1 MGVDGFGT
9 GGGVVVVVQNKV
21 SPNLSVRKQA
31 QTVHIKDHKRDRGEK
46 KVN

>member
-9 GGGVVVVVQNKV
+9 GGGMVVQNKV
-21 SPNLSVRKQA
+21 SPNLSDRKQA
-31 QTVHIKDHKRDRGEK
+31 QRVHIKDRKRDRGEK

>member
-9 GGGVVVVVQNKV
+9 GGGVVVQNKV
-21 SPNLSVRKQA
+21 SPNLSDWKQA
-31 QTVHIKDHKRDRGEK
+31 QRVHIKDHKRDRGEN